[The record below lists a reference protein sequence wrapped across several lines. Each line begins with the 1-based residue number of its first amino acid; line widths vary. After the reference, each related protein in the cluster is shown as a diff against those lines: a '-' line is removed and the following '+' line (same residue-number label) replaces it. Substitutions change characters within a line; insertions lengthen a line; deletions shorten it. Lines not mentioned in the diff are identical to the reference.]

1 MTGSCAC
8 QAYLDGSSS
17 HLERVAAGSADDDDG
32 QYVYEEPDTPQEM
45 CSVEVLRGLLE
56 WVKADPCYDV
66 KEEEK
71 EVEKRVSA
79 YLPARHT
86 PRAARRAP
94 IRDTRYARRYALRDT
109 RGCARRAPRREA
121 ARAVAQICKATSR
134 KKDETENGL
143 VTMMVCRPQ
152 PSGAHRVAQ
161 PQGSSAGGPWAHSVV
176 VAERLLATV
185 SRDLFSRVGQ
195 QDGLP
200 LRASCLLRAAT
211 MIVIVRC
218 VTHYL

>member
-1 MTGSCAC
+1 MAWLALCEILSSWLVTGSFAC

-79 YLPARHT
+79 YLPARHP

-94 IRDTRYARRYALRDT
+94 IRDTRYAIRAPIRATRYARLRAARPET
-109 RGCARRAPRREA
+109 RGCARRG
-121 ARAVAQICKATSR
+121 S
-134 KKDETENGL
+134 D
-143 VTMMVCRPQ
+143 M
-152 PSGAHRVAQ
+152 
-161 PQGSSAGGPWAHSVV
+161 QGD
-176 VAERLLATV
+176 VAEERKWA
-185 SRDLFSRVGQ
+185 RDN
-195 QDGLP
+195 DGVP
-200 LRASCLLRAAT
+200 PPT
-211 MIVIVRC
+211 
-218 VTHYL
+218 